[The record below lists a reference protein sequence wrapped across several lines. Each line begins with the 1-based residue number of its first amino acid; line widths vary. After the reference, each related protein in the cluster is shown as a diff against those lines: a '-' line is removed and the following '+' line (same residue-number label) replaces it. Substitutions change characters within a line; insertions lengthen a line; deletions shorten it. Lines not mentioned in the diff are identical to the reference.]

1 MMQVLRIGVCLYKIP
16 KGRDMSVKRI
26 MICHKTVFNFEG
38 LVLQRE
44 ALARGLFCLLQ
55 MSNVVS

>member
-1 MMQVLRIGVCLYKIP
+1 MYLHVP
-16 KGRDMSVKRI
+16 KGRDMGVERI
-26 MICHKTVFNFEG
+26 MICHKTVFIFEG

-55 MSNVVS
+55 MSNVAS